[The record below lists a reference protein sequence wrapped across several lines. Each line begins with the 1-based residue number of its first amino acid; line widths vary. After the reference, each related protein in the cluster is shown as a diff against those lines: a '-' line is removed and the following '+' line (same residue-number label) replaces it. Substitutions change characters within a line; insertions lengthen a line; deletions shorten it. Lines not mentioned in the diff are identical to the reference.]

1 MGIEFLAG
9 IVTFNPDIDRLKENI
24 EAISDQVNQVVII
37 DNASNNLSDIRELLL
52 FYPNIVLVTN
62 DFNYGIAKA
71 LNQIMQYAVKYR
83 FDWALSLDQDSVCME
98 HLIATYKQYID
109 REDVGMMTCNVVD
122 RNFNLNGIAEK
133 SNEEQEIKD
142 CITSASLIRTE
153 AFKETDGYDEKMFI
167 DSVDFDMCYQ
177 LRKSGYK
184 IIRVAYDGV
193 LHEVGHGKNV
203 SLFGKQYVVYNHGPQ
218 RQYYM
223 ARNQLYLARK
233 HPQELNRWQ
242 EYIREVRAQMLV
254 LLYENNKWAKLKA
267 RWRGILDARK
277 M

>member
-1 MGIEFLAG
+1 MENEFLAG
-9 IVTFNPDIDRLKENI
+9 IVTFNPDIERLKENI
-24 EAISDQVNQVVII
+24 EAIRSQVNRIVII
-37 DNASNNLSDIRELLL
+37 DNASKNLSDIRDLLL
-52 FYPNIVLVTN
+52 FYPCIDFVTN
-62 DFNYGIAKA
+62 DLNYGIATA
-71 LNQIMQYAVKYR
+71 LNQIMQYALKYG
-83 FDWALSLDQDSVCME
+83 FDWVLSLDQDSVCME
-98 HLIATYKQYID
+98 HLIDAYRQYID

-122 RNFNLNGIAEK
+122 RNFSLNGITER
-133 SNEEQEIKD
+133 SNKVQEIKD

-153 AFKETDGYDEKMFI
+153 AFMETDGYDEKMFI

-177 LRKSGYK
+177 LRKSSYK

-203 SLFGKQYVVYNHGPQ
+203 SLFGKQYVVYNHSPK

-242 EYIREVRAQMLV
+242 EYIREVRAQVLV

-267 RWRGILDARK
+267 RWRGILDVRK